1 MTELNID
8 IKQEQSRANE
18 EIKKQGFRVLVCAGT
33 GCVANGSLQI
43 IEKFK
48 ELGADVSVMSDYDK
62 VTIVPTGCH
71 GFCEQGVLVVF
82 PDLDL
87 TYVKVRLDDVEEI
100 YDALKN
106 NQVVERLLYTDPHS
120 GAKVRERC

>member
-1 MTELNID
+1 MANLNID
-8 IKQEQSRANE
+8 IKQEQQNAQNK
-18 EIKKQGFRVLVCAGT
+18 IKEQGFRVLVCAGT
-33 GCVANGSLQI
+33 GCVANGSLKI
-43 IEKFK
+43 IDKFK

-87 TYVKVRLDDVEEI
+87 TYVKVRLEENRGKHKTI
-100 YDALKN
+100 K
-106 NQVVERLLYTDPHS
+106 E
-120 GAKVRERC
+120 